1 MNSSK
6 DIDLVLKKTIEV
18 GKEEFSKTEK
28 LNLPSLIF
36 KTNDIWIFSQLPS
49 EPNFITQKKVT
60 GQIQVA
66 SEDKV
71 DLDRKIVFI
80 NSADPGYDWIFT
92 KKIGGLVTK
101 YGGANSHMAIRA
113 NELGIPSVIGAGEQ
127 FYDFWIKYNFL
138 SIDCSKKKVEILS

>member
-1 MNSSK
+1 M
-6 DIDLVLKKTIEV
+6 IF
-18 GKEEFSKTEK
+18 GFS
-28 LNLPSLIF
+28 LNYP
-36 KTNDIWIFSQLPS
+36 Q

-113 NELGIPSVIGAGEQ
+113 NELGIPSVIGAE
-127 FYDFWIKYNFL
+127 
-138 SIDCSKKKVEILS
+138 SIL